1 MRPEDARYVVAVAA
15 IIFKEGKVLAMRR
28 AAHKDAG
35 AGLWETLSG
44 RVHPGEEPVDA
55 VRREIAEECGLTVV
69 LEERPL
75 TAYCAKRGAEDMILI
90 LYRADYL
97 AGEVIMSDE
106 HDRYAWLTP
115 EEFARTSTLDKLAQ
129 VVRAESLR
137 EVRKGA

>member
-1 MRPEDARYVVAVAA
+1 VRPEDARYVVAVAA

-55 VRREIAEECGLTVV
+55 VRREIVEECGLTVA
-69 LEERPL
+69 LEARPL

-97 AGEVIMSDE
+97 AGEVIMSHE
-106 HDRYAWLTP
+106 HDRYAWLSP
-115 EEFARTSTLDKLAQ
+115 GAFAKVSTLDKLVS
-129 VVRAESLR
+129 VVRAEA
-137 EVRKGA
+137 GDGD